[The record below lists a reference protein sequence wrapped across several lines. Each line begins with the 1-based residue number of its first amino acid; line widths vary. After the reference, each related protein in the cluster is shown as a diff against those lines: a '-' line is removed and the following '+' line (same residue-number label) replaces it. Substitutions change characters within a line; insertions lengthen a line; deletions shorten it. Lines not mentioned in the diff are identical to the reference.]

1 MALDGTLLL
10 WLVKVEL
17 LVVVDELDGVE
28 LLTVVLLVR
37 SAGCSSPL
45 ELQPASPAASNTDA
59 TALIVAFM
67 PHPPLRMD
75 LSLRLSAQPTTSLGK
90 VSSKA
95 PGAT

>member
-1 MALDGTLLL
+1 MELDGTLLL

-17 LVVVDELDGVE
+17 LAIVDELSGVE
-28 LLTVVLLVR
+28 LLTVVLVVL

-45 ELQPASPAASNTDA
+45 EPQPASPAASNTDA

-75 LSLRLSAQPTTSLGK
+75 LSLRLSVQPTTSPGK
-90 VSSKA
+90 SCI
-95 PGAT
+95 